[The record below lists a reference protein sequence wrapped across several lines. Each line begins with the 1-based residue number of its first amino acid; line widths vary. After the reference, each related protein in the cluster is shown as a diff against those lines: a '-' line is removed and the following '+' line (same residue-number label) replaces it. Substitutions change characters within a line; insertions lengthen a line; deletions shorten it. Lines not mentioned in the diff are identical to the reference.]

1 MSIHRYEEAQM
12 SVWSEAQEDTHRV
25 GGLTEWDSSEEQTV
39 AQLSMER
46 SPREAARAGSK
57 AE

>member
-12 SVWSEAQEDTHRV
+12 SVCREAQEDAHRV

-46 SPREAARAGSK
+46 SHREAARADSK